1 MSDLY
6 ELIDG
11 EKADFPI
18 VMMCAVL
25 EVSRSGYYEWR
36 ERPMSAT
43 ASRRAELLVA
53 VTKIFHAHEARYGHR
68 RVHQILLRQGVECS
82 VELVRQLMGEAGLRA
97 ASPRKWQVTTR
108 PDKRAAVGVPDLV
121 RRDFT
126 ATRPGAKLVGDITY
140 VHTWEGWVYVA
151 TVIDCYSKA
160 VVGWA
165 VADHM
170 RTELVED
177 AINMAAR
184 NVCIPKGAVFHSD
197 RGSQY
202 MSYEYRKTLRTLGLR
217 SSVGRT
223 GVCWDNALAES
234 FNASL
239 KNEMVNRTRFP
250 TKALAGSAVARYI
263 ELYYNRQRIHSALG
277 YKTPFEVLS
286 GRTNYTLA
294 A

>member
-1 MSDLY
+1 
-6 ELIDG
+6 
-11 EKADFPI
+11 
-18 VMMCAVL
+18 MMCAEL
-25 EVSRSGYYEWR
+25 EVSRSGYYEWLG
-36 ERPMSAT
+36 RPESAT
-43 ASRRAELLVA
+43 AARRGVLLA
-53 VTKIFHAHEARYGHR
+53 AITAIFHRHQGRYGHR
-68 RVHQILLRQGVECS
+68 RVHEILRRQGRRCS
-82 VELVRQLMGEAGLRA
+82 VELVRQLMAQAGLRA
-97 ASPRKWQVTTR
+97 AQPRKWQVTTH
-108 PDKRAAVGVPDLV
+108 PDKQAAAQVPDLV

-126 ATRPGAKLVGDITY
+126 ADAAGAKLVADITY
-140 VHTWEGWVYVA
+140 IHTWQGWMYLA

-170 RTELVED
+170 RTELAVD
-177 AINMAAR
+177 AIEMAAR
-184 NVCIPKGAVFHSD
+184 NIRIPKGAIFHSD

-202 MSYEYRKTLRTLGLR
+202 MSYEYRRKLKKLGLR

-239 KNEMVNRTRFP
+239 KNELVNRTAFP
-250 TKALAGSAVARYI
+250 TKAHAKTAVVQYI
-263 ELYYNRQRIHSALG
+263 ELYYNRQRIHSALD

-286 GRTNYTLA
+286 GRTDDTLA

>member
-1 MSDLY
+1 
-6 ELIDG
+6 
-11 EKADFPI
+11 
-18 VMMCAVL
+18 MCAVL
-25 EVSRSGYYEWR
+25 DVSRSGYYEWR
-36 ERPMSAT
+36 DRPASAGAARRDVLLAAIT
-43 ASRRAELLVA
+43 AVFAR
-53 VTKIFHAHEARYGHR
+53 HQGRYGHR
-68 RVHQILLRQGVECS
+68 RVHQILRRQGHECG
-82 VELVRQLMGEAGLRA
+82 VELVRELMAQAGLQA
-97 ASPRKWQVTTR
+97 AQPRKWQVTTR
-108 PDKRAAVGVPDLV
+108 PDRQAAAKLPDLV

-126 ATRPGAKLVGDITY
+126 AATPGAKLVGDITY
-140 VHTWEGWVYVA
+140 VHTWQGWMYLA

-170 RTELVED
+170 RTALVTD

-184 NVCIPKGAVFHSD
+184 NIRIPKGAIFHSD
-197 RGSQY
+197 RGTQY
-202 MSYEYRKTLRTLGLR
+202 MSHEYRRRLRKLGLR

-239 KNEMVNRTRFP
+239 KNEMVNRTAFP
-250 TKALAGSAVARYI
+250 TKTHAKDAIVRYI

-286 GRTNYTLA
+286 GRTDNTLA

>member
-1 MSDLY
+1 
-6 ELIDG
+6 
-11 EKADFPI
+11 
-18 VMMCAVL
+18 MMCAVL
-25 EVSRSGYYEWR
+25 DVSRSGYYEWR
-36 ERPMSAT
+36 DRPASAT
-43 ASRRAELLVA
+43 VSRRAGLLA
-53 VTKIFHAHEARYGHR
+53 AITAIFHRHEGRYGHR
-68 RVHQILLRQGVECS
+68 RVHQILLRQGRQCS
-82 VELVRQLMGEAGLRA
+82 VELVRELMAQAGLRA
-97 ASPRKWQVTTR
+97 AQPRKWQVTTR
-108 PDKRAAVGVPDLV
+108 PDKAGAATVPDLV

-126 ATRPGAKLVGDITY
+126 ATAPGAKLVGDITY
-140 VHTWEGWVYVA
+140 VHTWQGWMYLA

-170 RTELVED
+170 RTDLVTD
-177 AINMAAR
+177 AVDMAAR
-184 NVCIPKGAVFHSD
+184 NIAIPKGAIFHSD

-202 MSYEYRKTLRTLGLR
+202 MSHEYRKTLRRLGLR

-239 KNEMVNRTRFP
+239 KNEMVNRTAFP
-250 TKALAGSAVARYI
+250 TKAHARDAIVRYI

-286 GRTNYTLA
+286 GRTDYTLA

>member
-1 MSDLY
+1 MLD
-6 ELIDG
+6 
-11 EKADFPI
+11 
-18 VMMCAVL
+18 
-25 EVSRSGYYEWR
+25 VSRSGYYEWR
-36 ERPMSAT
+36 DRPASAT
-43 ASRRAELLVA
+43 ASRRAGLLA
-53 VTKIFHAHEARYGHR
+53 AITAIFHRHEGRYGHR
-68 RVHQILLRQGVECS
+68 RVHQILLRQGRQCS
-82 VELVRQLMGEAGLRA
+82 VELVRELMAQAGLRA
-97 ASPRKWQVTTR
+97 AQPRKWQVTTR
-108 PDKRAAVGVPDLV
+108 PDTQAAALVPDLV

-126 ATRPGAKLVGDITY
+126 ATAPGAKLVGDITY
-140 VHTWEGWVYVA
+140 VHTWQGWMYLA

-170 RTELVED
+170 RTDLVTD
-177 AINMAAR
+177 AITMAAR
-184 NVCIPKGAVFHSD
+184 NIVIPEGAIFHSD

-202 MSYEYRKTLRTLGLR
+202 MSHEYRKTLRKLGLR

-239 KNEMVNRTRFP
+239 KNEMVNRTAFP
-250 TKALAGSAVARYI
+250 TKAHARDAIARYV

-286 GRTNYTLA
+286 GRTDYTLA

>member
-1 MSDLY
+1 
-6 ELIDG
+6 
-11 EKADFPI
+11 
-18 VMMCAVL
+18 MMCAL
-25 EVSRSGYYEWR
+25 LDVSRSGYYEWR
-36 ERPMSAT
+36 ERPASAT
-43 ASRRAELLVA
+43 ASRRAVLLAA
-53 VTKIFHAHEARYGHR
+53 VTAVFTRHEGRYGHR
-68 RVHQILLRQGVECS
+68 RVHQILLRQGHRCS
-82 VELVRQLMGEAGLRA
+82 VELVRDLMRQGGLRA
-97 ASPRKWQVTTR
+97 AQAKKWQVTTR
-108 PDKRAAVGVPDLV
+108 PDKHSAALVPDLV

-126 ATRPGAKLVGDITY
+126 ADTPGAKLVADITY
-140 VHTWEGWVYVA
+140 VHTWQGWMYLA

-170 RTELVED
+170 RTELVTD
-177 AINMAAR
+177 AIEMAAR
-184 NVCIPKGAVFHSD
+184 NIRIPKDAIFHSD

-202 MSYEYRKTLRTLGLR
+202 MSYEYRRTLKRLGLR

-239 KNEMVNRTRFP
+239 KNELVNRTVFP
-250 TKALAGSAVARYI
+250 TKAHAKDAIVRYI

-286 GRTNYTLA
+286 GCTDYTLA

>member
-1 MSDLY
+1 MSDIY
-6 ELIDG
+6 EFIDG

-18 VMMCAVL
+18 VMMCEVL
-25 EVSRSGYYEWR
+25 EVSRSGFYEWR
-36 ERPMSAT
+36 DRPVSAT
-43 ASRRAELLVA
+43 ASRRADLLVEI
-53 VTKIFHAHEARYGHR
+53 TKIFHSHEGRYGHR
-68 RVHQILLRQGVECS
+68 RIHRILLRQGRQCG
-82 VELVRQLMGEAGLRA
+82 VELVRGLMAQAGLRA
-97 ASPRKWQVTTR
+97 VRPRKWQVTTR
-108 PDKRAAVGVPDLV
+108 PDKQAAAKVPDLV

-126 ATRPGAKLVGDITY
+126 ASAPGAKLVGDITY
-140 VHTWEGWVYVA
+140 VYTWEGWVYVA

-177 AINMAAR
+177 AINMAVR
-184 NVCIPKGAVFHSD
+184 NIRIPAGAVFHSD

-234 FNASL
+234 FNGSPQLTGVA
-239 KNEMVNRTRFP
+239 VRTDYR
-250 TKALAGSAVARYI
+250 ALPPSVA
-263 ELYYNRQRIHSALG
+263 LCS
-277 YKTPFEVLS
+277 
-286 GRTNYTLA
+286 
-294 A
+294 

>member
-1 MSDLY
+1 
-6 ELIDG
+6 
-11 EKADFPI
+11 
-18 VMMCAVL
+18 MMCDQL

-36 ERPMSAT
+36 DRPESAT
-43 ASRRAELLVA
+43 AARRGVLLA
-53 VTKIFHAHEARYGHR
+53 AITAIFHRHQGRYGHR
-68 RVHQILLRQGVECS
+68 RVHEILRRQGQRCS
-82 VELVRQLMGEAGLRA
+82 VELVRQLMAQAGLRA
-97 ASPRKWQVTTR
+97 AQPRKWQVTTR
-108 PDKRAAVGVPDLV
+108 PDKQAAARVPDLV

-126 ATRPGAKLVGDITY
+126 ADVAGAKLVADITY
-140 VHTWEGWVYVA
+140 VHTWQGWMYLA

-170 RTELVED
+170 RTELVID
-177 AINMAAR
+177 AIEMAAR
-184 NVCIPKGAVFHSD
+184 NIPLPKGAIFHSD

-202 MSYEYRKTLRTLGLR
+202 MSHEYRRTLKKLGLR

-239 KNEMVNRTRFP
+239 KNEMVNRTVFP
-250 TKALAGSAVARYI
+250 TKAHARDAIVRYV

-277 YKTPFEVLS
+277 YKTPYEVLS
-286 GRTNYTLA
+286 GRTDNTLA

>member
-1 MSDLY
+1 
-6 ELIDG
+6 
-11 EKADFPI
+11 
-18 VMMCAVL
+18 
-25 EVSRSGYYEWR
+25 
-36 ERPMSAT
+36 
-43 ASRRAELLVA
+43 
-53 VTKIFHAHEARYGHR
+53 
-68 RVHQILLRQGVECS
+68 
-82 VELVRQLMGEAGLRA
+82 VELVRQLMTQAGLRA
-97 ASPRKWQVTTR
+97 AQPRKCQVTTR
-108 PDKRAAVGVPDLV
+108 PDKKAAARVPDLV

-126 ATRPGAKLVGDITY
+126 AGTAGAKLVADITY
-140 VHTWEGWVYVA
+140 VNTWQGWVYLA

-170 RTELVED
+170 RTELVID
-177 AINMAAR
+177 AIEMAAR
-184 NVCIPKGAVFHSD
+184 NIRIPQGAIFHSD

-202 MSYEYRKTLRTLGLR
+202 MSHEYRRKLKKLGLR

-239 KNEMVNRTRFP
+239 KNELVNRTAFP
-250 TKALAGSAVARYI
+250 TKTHAKDAVVQYI

-277 YKTPFEVLS
+277 YKTPFEILS
-286 GRTNYTLA
+286 GRTDDTLA

>member
-1 MSDLY
+1 
-6 ELIDG
+6 
-11 EKADFPI
+11 
-18 VMMCAVL
+18 MMCAEL

-36 ERPMSAT
+36 GRPESQT
-43 ASRRAELLVA
+43 AARRGVLLA
-53 VTKIFHAHEARYGHR
+53 AIRAIFHRHQSRYGHR
-68 RVHQILLRQGVECS
+68 RVHEILRRQGRRCS
-82 VELVRQLMGEAGLRA
+82 VELVRQLMAQAGLQA
-97 ASPRKWQVTTR
+97 ARPRKWQVTTH
-108 PDKRAAVGVPDLV
+108 PDKQAAAGVPDLV

-126 ATRPGAKLVGDITY
+126 AQIAGAKLVADITY
-140 VHTWEGWVYVA
+140 VHTWQGWMYLA

-170 RTELVED
+170 RTELVVD
-177 AINMAAR
+177 AIEMAAR
-184 NVCIPKGAVFHSD
+184 NIRIPKDAIFHSD

-202 MSYEYRKTLRTLGLR
+202 MSYEYRRKLKKLGLR

-239 KNEMVNRTRFP
+239 KNELVNRTAFP
-250 TKALAGSAVARYI
+250 TKARAKDAVVQYI

-286 GRTNYTLA
+286 GRADNTLA

>member
-1 MSDLY
+1 
-6 ELIDG
+6 
-11 EKADFPI
+11 
-18 VMMCAVL
+18 MMCSIL
-25 EVSRSGYYEWR
+25 EVSRSEYYVWCKAEK
-36 ERPMSAT
+36 STT
-43 ASRRAELLVA
+43 AARRTVLLEA
-53 VTKIFHAHEARYGHR
+53 ATKIFQGNEGRYGYR
-68 RVHQILLRQGVECS
+68 RVHRILLRQGLQCGP
-82 VELVRQLMGEAGLRA
+82 ELVRDLMKQAGLRGCQ
-97 ASPRKWQVTTR
+97 PKKWQVTTR
-108 PDKRAAVGVPDLV
+108 PDKEAAAKVPDLV

-126 ATRPGAKLVGDITY
+126 AATAGAKLVGDITY
-140 VHTWEGWVYVA
+140 VHTWEGWVYLA

-170 RTELVED
+170 RTELITD
-177 AINMAAR
+177 AINMAAKNIR
-184 NVCIPKGAVFHSD
+184 LPKNAIFHSD

-202 MSYEYRKTLRTLGLR
+202 MSYEYGKTLKAHGLR

-239 KNEMVNRTRFP
+239 KNEMVNRTHFP
-250 TKALAGSAVARYI
+250 TKKLASDAIARYI
-263 ELYYNRQRIHSALG
+263 ELYYNQQRIHSALG

-286 GRTNYTLA
+286 GRINHALA